1 MTEFEQYDEF
11 DDENYKSKTQ
21 VKREMEALQ
30 ELGKKL
36 VALSK
41 SQRIKVPMTE
51 TLRDA
56 LDEADRIKQ
65 REAQRRHL
73 QYIGKVMRSED
84 HEEIQHRVDLFDT
97 TSALHNKLFQQ
108 LEITR
113 DHLINPTTSQEAF
126 KKYLEDYPEVDIQTL
141 RQLIRQSQKEAEQGN
156 KTTSKKKLFKLLR
169 EQQEAKLKL

>member
-21 VKREMEALQ
+21 IKREMEALQ
-30 ELGKKL
+30 DLGKQL

-41 SQRIKVPMTE
+41 SQRAKVPMSE
-51 TLRDA
+51 TMRDA

-84 HEEIQHRVDLFDT
+84 HEAIQHRVDLFDT
-97 TSALHNKLFQQ
+97 TSALHNKLFHQ
-108 LEITR
+108 LEATR
-113 DHLINPTTSQEAF
+113 DQLINADSSQEVF
-126 KKYLEDYPEVDIQTL
+126 KKYIEENPDVDIQQF

-169 EQQEAKLKL
+169 EIQEKKLNL